1 MGNVTESVKRSI
13 LSIVEN
19 YATAIY
25 LFVCLVG
32 IYKIRIV
39 LGGLS
44 VMVDYLLCQYLDVME
59 SIHAPLHYFS
69 YAYSRI
75 FNDIFFGEVCLN
87 RFNFVDVNYD
97 FLSTASRLWS
107 LYSAGY
113 YVYLENTRRTF
124 SRVSLSYPI

>member
-59 SIHAPLHYFS
+59 SIHAPLHYLS

-75 FNDIFFGEVCLN
+75 FNDMIFGEVCLH
-87 RFNFVDVNYD
+87 RFNFVGVNYD
-97 FLSTASRLWS
+97 FSMQQVEYGT
-107 LYSAGY
+107 
-113 YVYLENTRRTF
+113 
-124 SRVSLSYPI
+124 